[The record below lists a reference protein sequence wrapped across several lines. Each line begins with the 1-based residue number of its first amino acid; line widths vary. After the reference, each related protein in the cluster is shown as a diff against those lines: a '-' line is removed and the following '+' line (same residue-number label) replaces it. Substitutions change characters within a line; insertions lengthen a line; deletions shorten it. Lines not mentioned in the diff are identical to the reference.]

1 MRSSHESM
9 VYKDTEG
16 SFAFAECAFFF
27 YRKKHLMKFLSKFIT
42 LLFNLFFGQ
51 STQSWKVLGKDMF
64 FQDLLSFFDT
74 PDITS

>member
-1 MRSSHESM
+1 MKAWFIRTQ
-9 VYKDTEG
+9 KDRLPLLNVL
-16 SFAFAECAFFF
+16 FFF